1 MTVKLRCTRLVYM
14 RGTFRQWLRRLRK
27 AAGHTQA
34 SLGAAI
40 GVDPRTIYG
49 WEKLGLFPDV
59 ENELALARV
68 LGVEVIFGFS
78 AEKTARLQPSA

>member
-1 MTVKLRCTRLVYM
+1 MNR
-14 RGTFRQWLRRLRK
+14 TFRHWLIRLRK
-27 AAGHTQA
+27 AAGFTQA
-34 SLGAAI
+34 SLAAAV

-49 WEKLGLFPDV
+49 WEKLNLFPDL
-59 ENELALARV
+59 ENEIALARV